1 VKTLPGIAAYLD
13 SERRQ
18 AFNEDGIFRH
28 YPSLMPNDLLAP
40 SAARILLVDGAGAG
54 CSASPWRSPALLVH
68 AGRRGRSGRKHEAA
82 ARRKAAGGNGAR
94 RDCGTGLR
102 GGRSNFAPSRGRGAD
117 ERYFRV
123 DIDAHE
129 AGAGHTAL
137 EQRVMQSWR
146 WFTRDEL
153 AAHAEPY
160 FPTDLISTFDATEAT
175 HV

>member
-1 VKTLPGIAAYLD
+1 MTRLP
-13 SERRQ
+13 R
-18 AFNEDGIFRH
+18 
-28 YPSLMPNDLLAP
+28 P
-40 SAARILLVDGAGAG
+40 AARILLVDGAGRTLMFRFTPGDRPPFWCTPGGAVDPG
-54 CSASPWRSPALLVH
+54 ESY
-68 AGRRGRSGRKHEAA
+68 EAA
-82 ARRKAAGGNGAR
+82 ARRELLEETGLDCDCGPQVAR
-94 RDCGTGLR
+94 RQVEFRTIEGVEVD
-102 GGRSNFAPSRGRGAD
+102 AD

-129 AGAGHTAL
+129 VTGAGHTAL

-160 FPTDLISTFDATEAT
+160 FPTDLIELLDATEAT